1 MRQSQN
7 WNGSRSALEA
17 DAAYGWPAWRE
28 MRPLLLRSA
37 GVVGLAGMI
46 VAVIS
51 NDALMG
57 TGETRAPEPAVWQE
71 PSEPELPVAAVID
84 PAELRA
90 SGEPVA
96 YADGAGI
103 ERFQPDA
110 SAPPLRVAPLVFSAE
125 PIVGR
130 LERTVFA
137 PPAPAEDPHPLE
149 EAPRQTASIAPAAP
163 PVEHQ
168 EESVGELRKEG
179 AAEVQA
185 DAASLWAQAAVECPR
200 DWLADQAGASGNCET
215 IVALLPL
222 AASPD
227 VQAALDEAAE
237 EHALALGAAGPRL
250 PRARPEPGPN
260 PIKKV
265 SARRR
270 ASDWP
275 ATPPPDCGALHAYW
289 RFVDRKT
296 GAKEWYCK

>member
-7 WNGSRSALEA
+7 WNGSRSAFESE
-17 DAAYGWPAWRE
+17 AAYGWPAWRE

-37 GVVGLAGMI
+37 GVVGLAGMLI
-46 VAVIS
+46 AVIS

-57 TGETRAPEPAVWQE
+57 TGDARVPAPAVWQE
-71 PSEPELPVAAVID
+71 PSEPELPVAAIID

-103 ERFQPDA
+103 EPA
-110 SAPPLRVAPLVFSAE
+110 APAPVMQIAPLVFSAE

-130 LERTVFA
+130 LERTVFV
-137 PPAPAEDPHPLE
+137 PPAPADDLRRLD
-149 EAPRQTASIAPAAP
+149 EAPQQTASIAPRISPAERVAGGLAEAD
-163 PVEHQ
+163 VEAM
-168 EESVGELRKEG
+168 G
-179 AAEVQA
+179 AGLQA

-200 DWLADQAGASGNCET
+200 DWLADQTGASGHCDT
-215 IVALLPL
+215 IVALLPS

-227 VQAALDEAAE
+227 VQAALNEAAE
-237 EHALALGAAGPRL
+237 GHALALGSLGPRM
-250 PRARPEPGPN
+250 PRARPEPPPN
-260 PIKKV
+260 AIKKI
-265 SARRR
+265 STRRR

-275 ATPPPDCGALHAYW
+275 ATPPPDCGTLHAYW
-289 RFVDRKT
+289 RFADRKT

>member
-1 MRQSQN
+1 
-7 WNGSRSALEA
+7 
-17 DAAYGWPAWRE
+17 

-46 VAVIS
+46 IAVIS

-57 TGETRAPEPAVWQE
+57 TGETRAPAPAVWQE
-71 PSEPELPVAAVID
+71 PSEPELPVAAIID

-103 ERFQPDA
+103 ESFEPAVQ
-110 SAPPLRVAPLVFSAE
+110 APAMHIAPLVFSAE

-130 LERTVFA
+130 LERTVFV
-137 PPAPAEDPHPLE
+137 PPTPAAAPHPLD
-149 EAPRQTASIAPAAP
+149 EAPQQTASIEPAAP
-163 PVEHQ
+163 PVERPVDPLA
-168 EESVGELRKEG
+168 EADLG
-179 AAEVQA
+179 AMRAGVQT

-200 DWLADQAGASGNCET
+200 DWLADQAGASEHCDT
-215 IVALLPL
+215 IVALLPS
-222 AASPD
+222 AAAPH

-237 EHALALGAAGPRL
+237 EHALALGSVGPRL
-250 PRARPEPGPN
+250 PRARPEPPAN
-260 PIKKV
+260 AIKKV
-265 SARRR
+265 STRRR

-275 ATPPPDCGALHAYW
+275 ATPPPDCGTLHAYW
-289 RFVDRKT
+289 RFVERKT

>member
-7 WNGSRSALEA
+7 WNGSRSAFES

-37 GVVGLAGMI
+37 GVVGLAGMVI
-46 VAVIS
+46 AVIS

-57 TGETRAPEPAVWQE
+57 TGDARAPAPAVWQE

-103 ERFQPDA
+103 EPA
-110 SAPPLRVAPLVFSAE
+110 APAPAMQIAPLVFSAE

-130 LERTVFA
+130 LERTVFV
-137 PPAPAEDPHPLE
+137 PPAPAEHLRRLDD
-149 EAPRQTASIAPAAP
+149 APQQTASIAPRAT
-163 PVEHQ
+163 PVERVADALATV
-168 EESVGELRKEG
+168 EAMG
-179 AAEVQA
+179 AGVQA

-200 DWLADQAGASGNCET
+200 DWLADQAGASEHCDT
-215 IVALLPL
+215 IVALLPS

-227 VQAALDEAAE
+227 VQAALHEAAE
-237 EHALALGAAGPRL
+237 EHALALGSLGPRM
-250 PRARPEPGPN
+250 PRARPEPPPN
-260 PIKKV
+260 AIKKV
-265 SARRR
+265 STRRR

-275 ATPPPDCGALHAYW
+275 ATPPPDCGTLHAYW